1 MINDYHNLFP
11 RLFEEYL
18 PPDGALRM
26 RFELGTDFPSHLI
39 GTVKMVA
46 YQGEAYIAVRSPDG
60 WWEPGGKP
68 EPGETYLETITREML
83 EETGCQVINY
93 TLFGAF
99 RCVSLQPGPPEPG
112 LLWPEF
118 YFLWGYGEV
127 KPAAQPQPS
136 ATEQILEIGFAPL
149 DQTCDRLITTP
160 GAGPLLVDVYRLA
173 DLLRR
178 QNDQVV

>member
-1 MINDYHNLFP
+1 VSTYPESFP
-11 RLFEEYL
+11 RLFHKYI

-26 RFELGTDFPSHLI
+26 VFEMGTDFPGDLT

-46 YQGEAYIAVRSPDG
+46 YTGDKYLAVRSPSG

-68 EPGETYLETITREML
+68 EPGEDYLETIRREML
-83 EETGCQVINY
+83 EETGCRVIDF

-99 RCVSLQPGPPEPG
+99 RCYSLRDAPPEPG

-127 KPAAQPQPS
+127 IQVAQPQPTP
-136 ATEQILEIGFAPL
+136 TEEILEIGFAPL
-149 DQTCDRLITTP
+149 EETCRRLQATP
-160 GAGPLLVDVYRLA
+160 GAGPLLVDIYRLA
-173 DLLRR
+173 DRLRR
-178 QNDQVV
+178 KNR